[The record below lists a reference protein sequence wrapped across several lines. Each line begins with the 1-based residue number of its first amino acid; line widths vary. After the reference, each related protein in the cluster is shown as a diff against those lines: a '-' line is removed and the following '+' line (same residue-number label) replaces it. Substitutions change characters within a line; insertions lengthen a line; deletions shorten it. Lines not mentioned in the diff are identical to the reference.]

1 MTNYTNSTNF
11 NDSSKNLIQNLTID
25 VIAGTFASF
34 IISPWIT
41 SLDKAL
47 IENANGKHSLIPNL
61 REMIINIL
69 RNPLTFIKKK
79 EFLLI
84 HGLYT
89 FTYITANSIDT
100 ISEKYEIDSPAPKL
114 IGTTAVNVPLCVAKD
129 RVFARMF
136 GIIKPTPFPITS
148 LGLFTIRDS
157 LTIGS
162 SFIAPSIISKYLQSD
177 KFSESRVNLLAQFIC
192 PVFTQCISTPLH
204 LLGLDLYN
212 RKNTTIKSRISFISK
227 EYIKSNAVRIGRTIP
242 AFGIG
247 GISNK
252 YFRNTMQTLC
262 NKDFNKI
269 NWPDVPIII

>member
-100 ISEKYEIDSPAPKL
+100 ISEKYEIAEL
-114 IGTTAVNVPLCVAKD
+114 YETAELYEIYD
-129 RVFARMF
+129 
-136 GIIKPTPFPITS
+136 IY
-148 LGLFTIRDS
+148 TI
-157 LTIGS
+157 
-162 SFIAPSIISKYLQSD
+162 FVKYMIYM
-177 KFSESRVNLLAQFIC
+177 K
-192 PVFTQCISTPLH
+192 
-204 LLGLDLYN
+204 
-212 RKNTTIKSRISFISK
+212 
-227 EYIKSNAVRIGRTIP
+227 YINNYCT
-242 AFGIG
+242 
-247 GISNK
+247 
-252 YFRNTMQTLC
+252 
-262 NKDFNKI
+262 
-269 NWPDVPIII
+269 IIITNWMKHFL